1 MISLNEYP
9 TTIFVS
15 SVFSGRQLQ
24 GYFTEN
30 SVIFDEI
37 MFLYENS
44 VEYRSKGKIWR
55 LMSVIEKMDEDGIFT
70 SEKWHLK

>member
-44 VEYRSKGKIWR
+44 VEYRSKGKI
-55 LMSVIEKMDEDGIFT
+55 
-70 SEKWHLK
+70 

>member
-15 SVFSGRQLQ
+15 SLFSGRQLQ

-37 MFLYENS
+37 MFL
-44 VEYRSKGKIWR
+44 K
-55 LMSVIEKMDEDGIFT
+55 
-70 SEKWHLK
+70 